1 MSSDPLVRQR
11 ILVLTFG
18 DENTPSTRF
27 RIEQYCEML
36 ESVGIECTLV
46 RAREFRDFSS
56 LGRYDTVLLQKTLL
70 SSGTVRRLRR
80 GARRLIYD
88 ADDLIWLA
96 PGKVHSF
103 FTRFRIGRRL
113 KTIVRCADLCLAA
126 NQVIAADLEQAGGT
140 TTLIPMA
147 LDGRVWRPRPA
158 GGEGSPLTIGWSGA
172 PKNLAFLR
180 AILPQL
186 REVQGR
192 FPDARW
198 VIHSGENPRFPD
210 FSYDYV
216 PFVPGNEPATVAGF
230 DIGLL
235 PLPDDPFVRGKSP
248 IKGLQY
254 CASGLAVVA
263 DPVGA
268 TRELL
273 VDGVNSLLVDGDQT
287 WVTALSRL
295 LDDAELR
302 RKLGSRART
311 IFEQQHDLPVVF
323 AQLKA
328 ALTGVTHRERG
339 EA

>member
-1 MSSDPLVRQR
+1 MSSGTLVQLR

-27 RIEQYCEML
+27 RIAQYLEML
-36 ESVGIECTLV
+36 ETVGIRCTLV
-46 RAREFRDFSS
+46 PAREFRDFSS
-56 LGRYDTVLLQKTLL
+56 LGGYDTVLLQKTLL
-70 SSGTVRRLRR
+70 NSGTVRRLRR

-88 ADDLIWLA
+88 VDDLIWLA
-96 PGKVHSF
+96 PGKVHNF
-103 FTRFRIGRRL
+103 ITRFRIGRRL
-113 KTIVRCADLCLAA
+113 KTIVQCADLCLAA

-147 LDGRVWRPRPA
+147 LDGRVWRPRPVDS
-158 GGEGSPLTIGWSGA
+158 EGQSLTIGWSGA
-172 PKNLAFLR
+172 PKNLAFLS

-192 FPDARW
+192 FPDVRW
-198 VIHSGENPRFPD
+198 QVHSGENPRFPD
-210 FSYDYV
+210 FRYEHV

-263 DPVGA
+263 DPIGA

-273 VDGVNSLLVDGDQT
+273 LDNVNCLWVEGEQT

-295 LDDAELR
+295 IGDTELR
-302 RKLGSRART
+302 RQLGARART
-311 IFEQQHDLPVVF
+311 NFEQRHDLPIVF

-328 ALTGVTHRERG
+328 ALTGETHHERG
-339 EA
+339 KA